1 MARNRVVPA
10 RTTGTVDGEFTVFLI
25 GVRLNKPWKIH
36 RWLPVFVAMPRMLA
50 ELSRRPELGLLGY
63 HLTLGPGGPMVIQYW
78 RSSEHLIAYA
88 RSTDE
93 IHLPAWRAFG
103 KAVGTSG
110 DVGIWHETYVV
121 AAGAYENVYANM
133 PRFGLAQA
141 GEHRPV
147 GSRGGTAR
155 QRLANRASVD

>member
-1 MARNRVVPA
+1 MARNRVVPE
-10 RTTGTVDGEFTVFLI
+10 RMTGTVEGDFAVFLI
-25 GVRLNKPWKIH
+25 GMRLNKPWKIH
-36 RWLPVFVAMPRMLA
+36 RWLPAFVAMPRMLA
-50 ELSRRPELGLLGY
+50 ELSRQPELGLLGY
-63 HLTLGPGGPMVIQYW
+63 RLTFGIDGPTVIQYW
-78 RSSEHLIAYA
+78 RSSDQLIAYA

-93 IHLPAWRAFG
+93 SHLPAWRAFG

-121 AAGAYENVYANM
+121 AAGAYENIYVNM

-147 GSRGGTAR
+147 GARGGTAM
-155 QRLANRASVD
+155 QRLANRAS